1 VIRSTCLLVSA
12 LSWGVAASSKEKLLS
27 SLLRMEKHDDDVPDI
42 ARPLTKALS
51 IHQAARRSPMSQ
63 NALIQHRRP
72 ADSQQGPDL
81 QTDIAKRLCPHYR
94 KSPGDGALQS
104 RRFSD
109 RHVMLVQSDAMELRI
124 VAEMIRVLGY
134 RVTPIKESG
143 EALLYFGR
151 EPCEVVISE
160 LDMPRINGYQLAQRI
175 RRRSPSTRILVMT
188 ACCQAEVVGYMEDRL
203 VDGWLFK
210 PFGIENLKNRLES
223 TQDSGQELRRTI
235 S

>member
-1 VIRSTCLLVSA
+1 MNQ
-12 LSWGVAASSKEKLLS
+12 K
-27 SLLRMEKHDDDVPDI
+27 
-42 ARPLTKALS
+42 
-51 IHQAARRSPMSQ
+51 
-63 NALIQHRRP
+63 ALIQHRWP

-81 QTDIAKRLCPHYR
+81 QTDIAKHQCPHCR
-94 KSPGDGALQS
+94 KSPGGAIQS

-124 VAEMIRVLGY
+124 VAEMIGVLGY

-160 LDMPRINGYQLAQRI
+160 LDMRQINGYQLAQRI
-175 RRRSPSTRILVMT
+175 RRRSPRTRILLMT
-188 ACCQAEVVGYMEDRL
+188 ACCQAEVVDYMEDRL

-210 PFGIENLKNRLES
+210 PFGIEVLKNRLES
-223 TQDSGQELRRTI
+223 IQDTGLEVRWTI
-235 S
+235 